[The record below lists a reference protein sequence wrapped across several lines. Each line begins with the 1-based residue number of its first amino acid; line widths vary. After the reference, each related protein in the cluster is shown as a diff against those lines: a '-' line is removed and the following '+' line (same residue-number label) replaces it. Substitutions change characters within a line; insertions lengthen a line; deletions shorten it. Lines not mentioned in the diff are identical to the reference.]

1 MKYLLFILFSS
12 LMLFGSSFVLHIDK
26 HYTNIAANIFNL
38 NNNIKYNPYI
48 FKDIKYYNQNRSICY
63 NFNHKN
69 NMTYYLKD
77 KNNYIIS
84 FNIFKYKYLVFLKS
98 KPITYNHTEINID
111 IRQSRHYRNGYK
123 INFNHYNR
131 INNIIYRYIYN
142 NVIRKENE
150 ELSIDLF
157 KYFNNY

>member
-1 MKYLLFILFSS
+1 MKTFLFILFSS
-12 LMLFGSSFVLHIDK
+12 LILFSSSFVLHIDK

-38 NNNIKYNPYI
+38 NNNIKYHPYI
-48 FKDIKYYNQNRSICY
+48 FQDIKYYNQNRSICY
-63 NFNHKN
+63 NFKHKN
-69 NMTYYLKD
+69 NMTLYLKD
-77 KNNYIIS
+77 KNNYVIS
-84 FNIFKYKYLVFLKS
+84 FNIFKYKYLIFLKS
-98 KPITYNHTEINID
+98 KPITYNHTEVNID
-111 IRQSRHYRNGYK
+111 IRQSPNNLNYK

-142 NVIRKENE
+142 NIVIKQNE

>member
-1 MKYLLFILFSS
+1 MKTFLFVLFSS
-12 LMLFGSSFVLHIDK
+12 LIIFGSSFVLHVDK

-48 FKDIKYYNQNRSICY
+48 FKNVKYFNENRSICY

-69 NMTYYLKD
+69 NMTFLLKD
-77 KNNYIIS
+77 KTNYAIS
-84 FNIFKYKYLVFLKS
+84 FNVFKYRYLIFLRLV
-98 KPITYNHTEINID
+98 PITYNHTEINID
-111 IRQSRHYRNGYK
+111 IRQSRQNNNYK

-131 INNIIYRYIYN
+131 VNNIIYRYIYN

>member
-1 MKYLLFILFSS
+1 MKTFLFVLFSS
-12 LMLFGSSFVLHIDK
+12 LIIFGSSFVLHVDK

-48 FKDIKYYNQNRSICY
+48 FKNVKYFNENRSICY

-69 NMTYYLKD
+69 NMTYLLKD
-77 KNNYIIS
+77 KTNYAIS
-84 FNIFKYKYLVFLKS
+84 FNVFKYRYLIFLRLV
-98 KPITYNHTEINID
+98 PITYNHTEINID
-111 IRQSRHYRNGYK
+111 IRQSRQNNNYK

-131 INNIIYRYIYN
+131 VNNIIYRYIYN